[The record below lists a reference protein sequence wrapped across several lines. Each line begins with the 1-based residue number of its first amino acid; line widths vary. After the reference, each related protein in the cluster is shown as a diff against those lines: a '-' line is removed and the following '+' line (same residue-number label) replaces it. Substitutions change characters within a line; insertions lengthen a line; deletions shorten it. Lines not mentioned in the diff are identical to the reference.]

1 MRQDLD
7 FNHGNIC
14 SIKHV
19 WLGSERSRTLRRQI
33 LAELELAP
41 EHAAGHTATRTSGR
55 VGPRRGAKLAYS
67 DQTPRWKWHLCCCV
81 LGRIESRAD
90 TNQARVPL
98 ARNDLGSREWTRT
111 TNLPVNSRTLCRL
124 SYAGSSG
131 RSQSSARIG

>member
-81 LGRIESRAD
+81 LGRIESRAP
-90 TNQARVPL
+90 TRIKPECLWPATIL
-98 ARNDLGSREWTRT
+98 APASGLEPPT
-111 TNLPVNSRTLCRL
+111 CRL
-124 SYAGSSG
+124 TAG
-131 RSQSSARIG
+131 RSAD